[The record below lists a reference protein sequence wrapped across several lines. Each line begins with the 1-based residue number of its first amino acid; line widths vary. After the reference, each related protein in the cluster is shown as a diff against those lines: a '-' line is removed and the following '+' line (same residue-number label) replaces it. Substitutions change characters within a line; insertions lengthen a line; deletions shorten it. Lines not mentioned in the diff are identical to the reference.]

1 MHRLALSKYQR
12 NGLKILLAVILAALI
27 FSVAMLYNNLNANL
41 DDADLNVLSIM
52 NANAQRLFSVINHH
66 KGGFYGQASVL
77 WSMPFFADAT
87 SDEIQSQRRDALEEG
102 ERYYFGGANPFREDS
117 QMYSFIAQARSL
129 VLSNSELDMLL
140 FYSPVSR

>member
-52 NANAQRLFSVINHH
+52 NANA
-66 KGGFYGQASVL
+66 
-77 WSMPFFADAT
+77 
-87 SDEIQSQRRDALEEG
+87 
-102 ERYYFGGANPFREDS
+102 
-117 QMYSFIAQARSL
+117 
-129 VLSNSELDMLL
+129 
-140 FYSPVSR
+140 